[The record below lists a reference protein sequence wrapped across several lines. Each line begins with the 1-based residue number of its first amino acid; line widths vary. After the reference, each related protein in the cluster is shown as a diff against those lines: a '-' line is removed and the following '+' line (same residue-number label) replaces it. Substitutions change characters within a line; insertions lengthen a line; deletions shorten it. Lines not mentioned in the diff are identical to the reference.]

1 MDAKEE
7 IRSRLNIEDVIG
19 EYVRLQRAGKDLKGL
34 SPFTS
39 EKTPSFMVSPDKHVW
54 YDFSSNIGGDVF
66 NFIMKVENLD
76 FRGAMELL
84 AQKAGVDLSLYG
96 SGDRKVAEKK
106 KRLYSLLEFAA
117 KYYQQTLLKNERAI
131 EYVFKTR
138 GLSKEV
144 VQEFRIGFAPD
155 TNSSVV
161 DFLKKRGFTQS
172 DIKDAGMTNRR
183 GGDLFRARIM
193 VPLMDGTG
201 QVIGF
206 TGRLIEN
213 DPKAPKY
220 LNTPQTLLYDKSSH
234 VFGLSQSKEAI
245 RGKKHVVMVEGNLDV
260 ISSHQADA
268 KQVVAA
274 AGTALTERH
283 LKTVKRF
290 APEIRLCFD
299 GDRAGIAATERAI
312 KISQTL
318 DIQLK
323 IISLPNDAKDPD
335 ELIQSDPELWQQAI
349 GKSMPA
355 IDWVLSEYK
364 ERYDIAT
371 GEGKKQYS
379 SESLKLIKMISDEV
393 EQDHY
398 VAEVAKVLGS
408 SIEALHRKLS
418 GYEGLSETPLRS
430 SKTSVEKKAEL
441 YPHQDALIGLGLLDP
456 KTRALLIGINP
467 QEFIESETQTIL
479 KYLQQNQ
486 EEVLNDNLPGSL
498 QEVETY
504 VKIALLKA
512 DERYGAWSELDR
524 YDETARLIKLMKRK
538 TTQQNKARLIVELRK
553 AEDSSDE
560 TSAQKLRTELNK
572 LIKEMK

>member
-66 NFIMKVENLD
+66 NFIMRVENLD

-96 SGDRKVAEKK
+96 SGDKKIAEKK

-117 KYYQQTLLKNERAI
+117 KYYQQTFLKNERAI

-155 TNSSVV
+155 ANSSVV

-193 VPLMDGTG
+193 VPLMDSTG

-206 TGRLIEN
+206 TGRLIED

-234 VFGLSQSKEAI
+234 VFGLSQAKEAI
-245 RGKKHVVMVEGNLDV
+245 REKKHVVMVEGNLDV
-260 ISSHQADA
+260 ISSHQAGV

-274 AGTALTERH
+274 AGTALTEQH

-290 APEIRLCFD
+290 APEIILCFD
-299 GDRAGIAATERAI
+299 GDRAGITATERAI

-323 IISLPNDAKDPD
+323 IISLPNNAKDPD
-335 ELIQSDPELWQQAI
+335 ELIQSNPELWQQAI

-364 ERYDIAT
+364 GRYDIAT
-371 GEGKKQYS
+371 GDGKKQYS

-408 SIEALHRKLS
+408 SIEALRRKLS
-418 GYEGLSETPLRS
+418 GYEGLRETSLRS
-430 SKTSVEKKAEL
+430 SKTTIENKAEL

-456 KTRALLIGINP
+456 KTRALLINMNP
-467 QEFIESETQTIL
+467 KEFIGPETQTIF

-486 EEVLNDNLPGSL
+486 EEHLSDTLPSEL

-524 YDETARLIKLMKRK
+524 YDETARLIKLMKRE
-538 TTQQNKARLIVELRK
+538 TTQQNKTRLITELRK
-553 AEDSSDE
+553 AEDSGDE
-560 TSAQKLRTELNK
+560 ASAQLLRTELNK

>member
-7 IRSRLNIEDVIG
+7 IRGRLNIEDVIG

-39 EKTPSFMVSPDKHVW
+39 EKTPSFMVSPDKQVW
-54 YDFSSNIGGDVF
+54 YDFSSNTGGDVF

-76 FRGAMELL
+76 FRGAIELL

-96 SGDRKVAEKK
+96 SGDRKIAEKK
-106 KRLYSLLEFAA
+106 KKLYSLLEFAA

-138 GLSKEV
+138 GLSKDV

-155 TNSSVV
+155 ANSSVV

-193 VPLMDGTG
+193 VPLMDSNG
-201 QVIGF
+201 QIIGF

-220 LNTPQTLLYDKSSH
+220 LNTPQTILYDKSSH
-234 VFGLSQSKEAI
+234 VFGLSQAKEEI
-245 RGKKHVVMVEGNLDV
+245 RKKKQVVMVEGNLDV
-260 ISSHQADA
+260 ISSHQAGI
-268 KQVVAA
+268 KEVVAA
-274 AGTALTERH
+274 AGTALTEKH

-290 APEIRLCFD
+290 TPEITLCFD
-299 GDRAGIAATERAI
+299 SDRAGIAATERAI
-312 KISQTL
+312 NISQTL
-318 DIQLK
+318 DVQLK
-323 IISLPNDAKDPD
+323 IITLPNDAKDPD
-335 ELIQSDPELWQQAI
+335 ELIQSDPKLWQQAI
-349 GKSMPA
+349 GKSAPA
-355 IDWVLSEYK
+355 IDWVLLEYK
-364 ERYDIAT
+364 KRYDTTT

-379 SESLKLIKMISDEV
+379 SASLKLIKMINDEV
-393 EQDHY
+393 EQEHY
-398 VAEVAKVLGS
+398 VIEVAKVLGVS
-408 SIEALHRKLS
+408 AEALNRKLS
-418 GYEGLSETPLRS
+418 GVEGANEILLKS
-430 SKTSVEKKAEL
+430 SKTTIEKKAEL
-441 YPHQDALIGLGLLDP
+441 YPHQDALIGIGLFDP
-456 KTRALLIGINP
+456 KTRPLLININP
-467 QEFIESETQTIL
+467 QEFIEPEAQAIL
-479 KYLQQNQ
+479 KYLQKNQ
-486 EEVLNDNLPGSL
+486 EEILSDNLPAAL
-498 QEVETY
+498 QEVDTY

-524 YDETARLIKLMKRK
+524 YDETARLIKLMKRE
-538 TTQQNKARLIVELRK
+538 TTQQNKTRLITELRK
-553 AEDSSDE
+553 AEDSGDE
-560 TSAQKLRTELNK
+560 TSAQLLRTELNK